1 MVGNLR
7 DQYHFSHG
15 NKSVN
20 RALI

>member
-15 NKSVN
+15 NKLVN

>member
-1 MVGNLR
+1 MVGNLT

-15 NKSVN
+15 NKLVN